1 MEQMERCVDK
11 ATLPP
16 SLVNGVERGHKLR
29 EVDEAPGDSE
39 GRCGCQSMLEIIAT
53 NKTSRTWL
61 FSSTANTVV
70 TVTRGEKAVSFSI
83 EVIEFLNTSSM
94 L

>member
-53 NKTSRTWL
+53 NKTEAELGSL
-61 FSSTANTVV
+61 VV
-70 TVTRGEKAVSFSI
+70 QPIQQLQLQEEKR
-83 EVIEFLNTSSM
+83 L
-94 L
+94 